1 MIQWKKLILSTIA
14 ALGIA
19 CFAGGTADAA
29 SVKIDEKTFPDVCV
43 RTAVAQ
49 YDKNKD
55 GILSDQ
61 ERDKVTGIDF
71 DSALAQHYT
80 EGHCVDF
87 EGMQNFTDINS
98 IYLDLRYKAKNNSYK
113 YWNYRADNLTQCF
126 PNAQRISIYWYGN
139 QTISLK
145 GTAVNARKISLYALQ
160 NGKLD
165 YSLYAPNAQN
175 VEICGKFTDTKKSYG
190 QYFPDASEVIL
201 EETNIGGNNTL
212 AGFKGLQTLYLSG
225 KAITSL
231 NFSPLKNNPIYSL
244 SVERAAWGKCFPNAR
259 VVQMNYVKD
268 LEKEIYGFKRV
279 EQISIAYYGGNKI
292 FDLSI
297 YKDTLK
303 RLDIANSW
311 QDLQQNSNPL
321 EEMTTLKT
329 IDISHMRK
337 LETLEA
343 CNAGSLERLVVK
355 DSKGKCELNKLKTI
369 HLVNNKIKSLNLSVV
384 PNLEEVYVGGKL
396 TNLNINQ
403 CKRLKKLLI
412 DSNSL
417 KKLIIKNRSLKY
429 LDVSSKVIQKINVTG
444 CPNLIGVTID
454 RKSKASMGNLDLSK
468 NKKLVYFHANRNAR
482 FKKIILP
489 KLSNSKQL
497 NTSYKQ
503 YDRAEKCRY
512 TGYGITVDVSK
523 YRKMPVKVK
532 KYQVKTLCSSTTK
545 KLVINKKLRKA
556 DKKWIKKF
564 AKKWH
569 VKVVEKL

>member
-1 MIQWKKLILSTIA
+1 MGVESRYGLKFGYMDHGPRNLIT
-14 ALGIA
+14 
-19 CFAGGTADAA
+19 
-29 SVKIDEKTFPDVCV
+29 DVPGV
-43 RTAVAQ
+43 RVGHVTLH
-49 YDKNKD
+49 D
-55 GILSDQ
+55 G
-61 ERDKVTGIDF
+61 
-71 DSALAQHYT
+71 
-80 EGHCVDF
+80 EGHTGVTAIIPHTGDVFHEKCLAGAHV
-87 EGMQNFTDINS
+87 INGFGKS
-98 IYLDLRYKAKNNSYK
+98 IGLVQVQELGTLETPIL
-113 YWNYRADNLTQCF
+113 LT
-126 PNAQRISIYWYGN
+126 
-139 QTISLK
+139 
-145 GTAVNARKISLYALQ
+145 
-160 NGKLD
+160 
-165 YSLYAPNAQN
+165 
-175 VEICGKFTDTKKSYG
+175 
-190 QYFPDASEVIL
+190 
-201 EETNIGGNNTL
+201 NTL
-212 AGFKGLQTLYLSG
+212 SVGTKLGG
-225 KAITSL
+225 
-231 NFSPLKNNPIYSL
+231 YSQD
-244 SVERAAWGKCFPNAR
+244 WGKCFPNAR

-303 RLDIANSW
+303 RLDVANSW

-532 KYQVKTLCSSTTK
+532 KYQVKTLCNSTTK
-545 KLVINKKLRKA
+545 RLVINKKLRKA

-569 VKVVEKL
+569 VKVVEK

>member
-1 MIQWKKLILSTIA
+1 MIQWKKIILSTIA

>member
-1 MIQWKKLILSTIA
+1 MIQWKKIILSTIA
-14 ALGIA
+14 AIGIA

-532 KYQVKTLCSSTTK
+532 KYQVKTVCSSTTK

-569 VKVVEKL
+569 VKVVEK

>member
-1 MIQWKKLILSTIA
+1 MIQWKKIILSTIA

-532 KYQVKTLCSSTTK
+532 KYQVKTVCSSTTK

-569 VKVVEKL
+569 VKVVEK

>member
-1 MIQWKKLILSTIA
+1 MCSTLNGHTKLC
-14 ALGIA
+14 G
-19 CFAGGTADAA
+19 
-29 SVKIDEKTFPDVCV
+29 
-43 RTAVAQ
+43 
-49 YDKNKD
+49 
-55 GILSDQ
+55 
-61 ERDKVTGIDF
+61 
-71 DSALAQHYT
+71 
-80 EGHCVDF
+80 
-87 EGMQNFTDINS
+87 
-98 IYLDLRYKAKNNSYK
+98 
-113 YWNYRADNLTQCF
+113 
-126 PNAQRISIYWYGN
+126 
-139 QTISLK
+139 
-145 GTAVNARKISLYALQ
+145 
-160 NGKLD
+160 
-165 YSLYAPNAQN
+165 YSQ
-175 VEICGKFTDTKKSYG
+175 D
-190 QYFPDASEVIL
+190 
-201 EETNIGGNNTL
+201 
-212 AGFKGLQTLYLSG
+212 
-225 KAITSL
+225 
-231 NFSPLKNNPIYSL
+231 
-244 SVERAAWGKCFPNAR
+244 WGKCFPNAR

-303 RLDIANSW
+303 RLDVANSW

-337 LETLEA
+337 LETLEV

-468 NKKLVYFHANRNAR
+468 NKKLVYFHANRKAR

-532 KYQVKTLCSSTTK
+532 KYQVKTLCNSTTK

-569 VKVVEKL
+569 VKVVEK

>member
-1 MIQWKKLILSTIA
+1 
-14 ALGIA
+14 
-19 CFAGGTADAA
+19 
-29 SVKIDEKTFPDVCV
+29 
-43 RTAVAQ
+43 
-49 YDKNKD
+49 
-55 GILSDQ
+55 
-61 ERDKVTGIDF
+61 
-71 DSALAQHYT
+71 
-80 EGHCVDF
+80 
-87 EGMQNFTDINS
+87 
-98 IYLDLRYKAKNNSYK
+98 
-113 YWNYRADNLTQCF
+113 
-126 PNAQRISIYWYGN
+126 
-139 QTISLK
+139 
-145 GTAVNARKISLYALQ
+145 
-160 NGKLD
+160 
-165 YSLYAPNAQN
+165 
-175 VEICGKFTDTKKSYG
+175 
-190 QYFPDASEVIL
+190 
-201 EETNIGGNNTL
+201 
-212 AGFKGLQTLYLSG
+212 
-225 KAITSL
+225 
-231 NFSPLKNNPIYSL
+231 
-244 SVERAAWGKCFPNAR
+244 
-259 VVQMNYVKD
+259 MNYVKD
-268 LEKEIYGFKRV
+268 LEKEIYGFKRE

-303 RLDIANSW
+303 RLQVANSW
-311 QDLQQNSNPL
+311 KDLQQNSNPL

-355 DSKGKCELNKLKTI
+355 DSEGKCELNKLKTI

-532 KYQVKTLCSSTTK
+532 KYQVKTLCSSKTK
-545 KLVINKKLRKA
+545 KIIINKKLRKA

-569 VKVVEKL
+569 VKVVKK

>member
-1 MIQWKKLILSTIA
+1 MIQWKKIILSTIA
-14 ALGIA
+14 AIGIA

-29 SVKIDEKTFPDVCV
+29 SVKIDEKTFPNACV
-43 RTAVAQ
+43 RTFA
-49 YDKNKD
+49 NKQDTNHD
-55 GILSDQ
+55 GELSDA
-61 ERDKVTGIDF
+61 EIKAVTKLDWNGQNLYTYGVASGMEIDF
-71 DSALAQHYT
+71 T
-80 EGHCVDF
+80 
-87 EGMQNFTDINS
+87 GMEVFTNLKQVTMEQLFQGGK
-98 IYLDLRYKAKNNSYK
+98 YNCK
-113 YWNYRADNLTQCF
+113 YWNCKNTDIFSVFPYVEKLNLFATGQVTLSTA
-126 PNAQRISIYWYGN
+126 NRN
-139 QTISLK
+139 LK
-145 GTAVNARKISLYALQ
+145 HLEIAASNVSVNA
-160 NGKLD
+160 
-165 YSLYAPNAQN
+165 P
-175 VEICGKFTDTKKSYG
+175 
-190 QYFPDASEVIL
+190 
-201 EETNIGGNNTL
+201 
-212 AGFKGLQTLYLSG
+212 
-225 KAITSL
+225 ITSVEQLTVCSTL
-231 NFSPLKNNPIYSL
+231 NGHTKLGGYSQD
-244 SVERAAWGKCFPNAR
+244 WGKCFPNAR

-303 RLDIANSW
+303 RLDVANSW

-343 CNAGSLERLVVK
+343 CNVGSLERLVVK

-532 KYQVKTLCSSTTK
+532 KYQVKTVCNSTTK
-545 KLVINKKLRKA
+545 RLVINKKLRKA